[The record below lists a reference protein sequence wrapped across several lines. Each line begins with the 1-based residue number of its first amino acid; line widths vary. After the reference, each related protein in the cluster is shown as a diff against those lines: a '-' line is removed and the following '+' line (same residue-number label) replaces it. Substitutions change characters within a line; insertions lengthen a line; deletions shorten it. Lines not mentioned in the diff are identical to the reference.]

1 MRRGVLV
8 VLVLF
13 AAACGRSSSGSPTC
27 GIAMIAGPSLIAQ
40 QLSNAR
46 SVLTDPPRGVPDS
59 LPAQVFQQKNGSGA
73 VLVGADAEGKLS
85 MQYRG
90 PGFPNQ
96 GFGLLVV
103 DDTSQRA
110 MGVLILDS
118 AEPKQQP
125 RIGSIIGGGTAP
137 HPYGV
142 GGGSAGG
149 GKPPRPPVR
158 GATPTP
164 PSWRPP

>member
-40 QLSNAR
+40 QLSNSRA
-46 SVLTDPPRGVPDS
+46 VLTDPPRGVPDS

-125 RIGSIIGGGTAP
+125 RIGSIIGGGGAP
-137 HPYGV
+137 QPAHHAGRWS
-142 GGGSAGG
+142 GGS
-149 GKPPRPPVR
+149 
-158 GATPTP
+158 PTP
-164 PSWRPP
+164 PPPARAPPPTAPDAP

>member
-1 MRRGVLV
+1 MRRGVLAL
-8 VLVLF
+8 LVLF
-13 AAACGRSSSGSPTC
+13 VAACGRSSGGSPTC

-40 QLSNAR
+40 QVNNPRA
-46 SVLTDPPRGVPDS
+46 VLTDPPRGVPDS

-73 VLVGADAEGKLS
+73 VIVGGDAEGKLS

-110 MGVLILDS
+110 MGVLILDA

-125 RIGSIIGGGTAP
+125 HIGSIIGGGTALNL
-137 HPYGV
+137 YGV
-142 GGGSAGG
+142 RVDWSNVSN
-149 GKPPRPPVR
+149 PRCPLF
-158 GATPTP
+158 GAPTTS
-164 PSWRPP
+164 PSS